1 MNTFK
6 ELAEYYKRC
15 LYEEAK
21 LSTLITDLATNP
33 SAELLALTET
43 EPVSNDT
50 LIAPKWC
57 FDKNIQMRAIRDAL
71 RVAGIEY

>member
-1 MNTFK
+1 MNTLK

-43 EPVSNDT
+43 EPVNNDT
-50 LIAPKWC
+50 LVAPKHVQ
-57 FDKNIQMRAIRDAL
+57 DMVNMQVKAKL
-71 RVAGIEY
+71 